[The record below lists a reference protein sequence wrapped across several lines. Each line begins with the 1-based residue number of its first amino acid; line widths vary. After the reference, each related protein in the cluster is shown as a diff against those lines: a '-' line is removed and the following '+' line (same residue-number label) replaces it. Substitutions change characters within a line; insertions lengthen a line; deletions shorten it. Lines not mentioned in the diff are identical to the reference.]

1 MSKASEYPYWK
12 QVDFEPH
19 VRSLW
24 EKTGQ
29 KVNAFARLACSLKF
43 DQRKLLLNAF
53 ITSRFSY
60 ATVVWMFHNRKL
72 NNHINQIHERTLKI
86 AYQDHNSK
94 FNELYAKYGTFK
106 IHDRNLQRL
115 LVEIFTVKM
124 KLAPKIM
131 NEVFDIIEFPYPLRF
146 KWQTIRIVWNWNS
159 CFCWLQDMEL
169 HAQWTEEE
177 YTPKRI

>member
-1 MSKASEYPYWK
+1 MPDTLFEWFTNNLLKANQEKSHLLTNSPREIQINIGGMTISNSKCQKLLGIHIENK
-12 QVDFEPH
+12 LTFEPH

-24 EKTGQ
+24 EKAGQ

-43 DQRKLLLNAF
+43 DQRKLLLNDF

-106 IHDRNLQRL
+106 IHDPNLKYLKLKWSL
-115 LVEIFTVKM
+115 LSKSWM
-124 KLAPKIM
+124 KFLT
-131 NEVFDIIEFPYPLRF
+131 L
-146 KWQTIRIVWNWNS
+146 
-159 CFCWLQDMEL
+159 
-169 HAQWTEEE
+169 
-177 YTPKRI
+177 